1 MAPKAKEHGM
11 RELTVKLEYEREP
24 KDRVD
29 METFKSVIS
38 AAYIYVLGQTVPTY
52 TIGTFD
58 ERSRKGTIIMNAKDL
73 NLLWA
78 ALSIYGNHFGQKIAF
93 HYFSIKEEEA

>member
-1 MAPKAKEHGM
+1 MAPKVKEHGL

-29 METFKSVIS
+29 FETFKSIIS
-38 AAYIYVLGQTVPTY
+38 AAYIYVLGQTVPSY
-52 TIGTFD
+52 TIESFD
-58 ERSRKGTIIMNAKDL
+58 EKSRKGTIVMNAEHL

-93 HYFSIKEEEA
+93 HYFSIKEE